1 MEWTL
6 RRKGCAKRDGMWRNR
21 NRDIAQITVLVL
33 PLGKWETVVVKAHS
47 LDVSTISLYDGVNST
62 DV

>member
-1 MEWTL
+1 ME
-6 RRKGCAKRDGMWRNR
+6 R
-21 NRDIAQITVLVL
+21 NRDIAQITVLAL

>member
-1 MEWTL
+1 MDTEK
-6 RRKGCAKRDGMWRNR
+6 KGMCETRWHVER
-21 NRDIAQITVLVL
+21 NRDIAQITVLAL

>member
-1 MEWTL
+1 M
-6 RRKGCAKRDGMWRNR
+6 RRKGCEKREGMWRKR
-21 NRDIAQITVLVL
+21 NRDIAQLTVLAL
-33 PLGKWETVVVKAHS
+33 LLGKWEIVVVKAHS